1 MLIYFSIYF
10 DMLYYYSIYFVTFSL
25 LSPV

>member
-1 MLIYFSIYF
+1 
-10 DMLYYYSIYFVTFSL
+10 MLYYYSIYFVTFSL